1 MRARDIIIVVVA
13 RVDRVSSLA
22 GSIGTPRDARARS
35 KDEGWIGSI
44 FLRAVAS
51 RVGVE
56 TRRSRSLARSRSTSI
71 GAAIDRDRSIH
82 RRARAS
88 TARARRGI
96 ERGIERARLTNE
108 IFSLKRTAPSS
119 PRRLPSPPPPPPC
132 SSPGPRTRKS
142 SAWSSKT
149 APVWRRASTS
159 NRSTIRVRW

>member
-1 MRARDIIIVVVA
+1 MRARDIIIIVVA

-35 KDEGWIGSI
+35 KDEGWVGCI

-56 TRRSRSLARSRSTSI
+56 TRRARARSRSTSI

-96 ERGIERARLTNE
+96 ERGIERARLTSE

-142 SAWSSKT
+142 SA
-149 APVWRRASTS
+149 
-159 NRSTIRVRW
+159 